1 MFDRPSKDIKARI
14 DSLRHHLMEENP
26 LLVEVVGSFQE
37 LDRVAYRIGLLAP
50 DESLATNIAWWPL
63 VTVLGMF
70 SAGKS
75 SFINE
80 YLDRQIQLTGN
91 QAVDDKFTVICYSE
105 DQEVRTLPG
114 LALDADPRFPFYQIS
129 EEIEKV
135 EVGEGGKVDAY
146 LQLKTCPSEKL
157 KGKILI
163 DSPGFDADSQRTA
176 TLRITD
182 YIIGLSDLVLVFF
195 DARHPEPG
203 AMHDTLKHLVA
214 GTVRRH
220 DANKVLF
227 VLNQID
233 TTAREDNAEDV
244 VAAWQRALAQ
254 VGLVSGRFYTIYN
267 EQAAIPIED
276 ETLRERY
283 KAKRDVDI
291 REIYE
296 RIAQVGI
303 ERSYRII
310 GSLENMA
317 NQIELRIIPRLREA
331 LAQWRRSVLVID
343 AVILVPAL
351 GGLLVWT
358 FMEGYWQG
366 MSFSPPWQDALGS
379 TAVTMAVLGGV
390 ILAIVLGVHF
400 WVRRTTA
407 RFIAR
412 RLTREKVVGHLDR
425 AFLKSTRWWR
435 SILLRTPAG
444 WGGFGKRTVAN
455 VRRAADLF
463 VQRLN
468 DRYTNPSGGRAVEE
482 TGTEPEPEGEAAA
495 SAPERG

>member
-1 MFDRPSKDIKARI
+1 MFDKPGKEIKQRI
-14 DSLRHHLMEENP
+14 DNLRDHLTQESP

-37 LDRVAYRIGLLAP
+37 LDRVAYRVGLLAP

-63 VTVLGMF
+63 VTILGMF

-80 YLDRQIQLTGN
+80 YLGRSIQLTGN
-91 QAVDDKFTVICYSE
+91 QAVDDKFTVICFSE
-105 DQEVRTLPG
+105 DEEVRTLPG

-135 EVGEGGKVDAY
+135 EAGEGGKVDAF
-146 LQLKTCPSEKL
+146 LQLKTCSSEKL
-157 KGKILI
+157 RGCILI

-203 AMHDTLKHLVA
+203 AMHDTLEHLVA

-220 DANKVLF
+220 DSNKALF

-244 VAAWQRALAQ
+244 VAAWQRALAP

-267 EQAAIPIED
+267 EEAAVPIDD
-276 ETLRERY
+276 ETLRNRY
-283 KAKRDVDI
+283 KGKRDLDVQ
-291 REIYE
+291 EIYQ
-296 RIAQVGI
+296 RIAQVGV

-317 NQIELRIIPRLREA
+317 NQIEQQVIPRLREA
-331 LAQWRRSVLVID
+331 LGYWRRGVLLLDAVVLVLI
-343 AVILVPAL
+343 L
-351 GGLLVWT
+351 GGLAAWSIA
-358 FMEGYWQG
+358 EGYWQG
-366 MSFSPPWQDALGS
+366 FSFISPWQDALS
-379 TAVTMAVLGGV
+379 SRMVSMAAVV
-390 ILAIVLGVHF
+390 ILLLVLTLGIHF
-400 WVRRTTA
+400 WVRRMVA
-407 RFIAR
+407 RFVGR
-412 RLTREKVVGHLDR
+412 RLAREKVVGHLDQ
-425 AFLKSTRWWR
+425 AFLKNTRWWR
-435 SILLRTPAG
+435 SIFHRVPLG
-444 WGGFGKRTVAN
+444 WGGFGRRTVSNA
-455 VRRAADLF
+455 RRAADHF

-468 DRYTNPSGGRAVEE
+468 DRYTNPSGDDGAQAPSQTTASPVE
-482 TGTEPEPEGEAAA
+482 TPEA
-495 SAPERG
+495 ERG